1 VFKIILTN
9 TKNSN
14 AISRIFEKR
23 HTKMINV
30 KSHLAVIMYYT
41 YTIDRSQIGQKN
53 MDGLDTC
60 KKKISGHQGSPV
72 LWWSLIEQ

>member
-1 VFKIILTN
+1 
-9 TKNSN
+9 
-14 AISRIFEKR
+14 
-23 HTKMINV
+23 MINV

-72 LWWSLIEQ
+72 LWWSLIEQYN